1 MPKTTQLDSC
11 GTGLPTID
19 AHPPPSFPP
28 SLPPLLVPPDWA
40 AWAPEFGL
48 ALHASGVLGG
58 KTGVWFLQLC
68 LSCSRPTDQTPCQ
81 GPRAGQGRTGT
92 CSHQLSGT
100 APRAVGQPKG
110 RPQCETSIVP
120 NSGAHHRGGYWRLTI
135 GDGKGLVLGCQIEL
149 LFWTLSEVDAGRW
162 HHRPSAFSAILARL
176 PVSTLSLETFP
187 VFSPHA
193 QSSRPSRI

>member
-1 MPKTTQLDSC
+1 MERRESSSFSC
-11 GTGLPTID
+11 
-19 AHPPPSFPP
+19 ACR
-28 SLPPLLVPPDWA
+28 A
-40 AWAPEFGL
+40 
-48 ALHASGVLGG
+48 
-58 KTGVWFLQLC
+58 
-68 LSCSRPTDQTPCQ
+68 
-81 GPRAGQGRTGT
+81 AGQQTRPPAKGPGQDRTGT

-110 RPQCETSIVP
+110 RPQCETSIEP

-135 GDGKGLVLGCQIEL
+135 RDRKGLVLVCQIEL
-149 LFWTLSEVDAGRW
+149 LFWNLSEVDAGRW